1 MLKDSPGDI
10 TSVILSGMPLLSM
23 NSSKLSSRRR
33 VCGFMNDPIDSKLI
47 VSPPAGDCVSGCVA
61 ASVCS
66 VDAFSFGTNSLDS
79 ALNE

>member
-10 TSVILSGMPLLSM
+10 TSVMLSGIPLLSM

-33 VCGFMNDPIDSKLI
+33 VCGFTNDPIDSKFD
-47 VSPPAGDCVSGCVA
+47 SSAGACVLGGSVT
-61 ASVCS
+61 SFVCS
-66 VDAFSFGTNSLDS
+66 VDTLSFGTNSLLS